1 MFGFVYVSFLC
12 VVTVVL
18 IYSNNCDIWILLT
31 NNNCEGLFGSFTP
44 SVKAKGEGGGGE
56 LLWYWNWR
64 YHIWWQR
71 CCWTT
76 AVKREATRSPVVT
89 WPGGG
94 C

>member
-64 YHIWWQR
+64 YHTKH
-71 CCWTT
+71 CKSHDKSLKH
-76 AVKREATRSPVVT
+76 KRLRKDIVV
-89 WPGGG
+89 
-94 C
+94 

>member
-18 IYSNNCDIWILLT
+18 IYSNNCAIWILLT

-71 CCWTT
+71 WDWTT

>member
-18 IYSNNCDIWILLT
+18 IYSNNCAIWILLT

-64 YHIWWQR
+64 YHR
-71 CCWTT
+71 VGLNC
-76 AVKREATRSPVVT
+76 
-89 WPGGG
+89 
-94 C
+94 